1 MRSAFVRAI
10 WLFAFWVVLS
20 GFNLVDLL
28 VGVATA
34 ATATWTSLRLL
45 PTQVRFRPLPLVRLV
60 MNVMRQSI
68 AAGIEVA
75 WRILDP
81 RLPLQPG
88 FVSYQCKL
96 RAGGPQ
102 NAFCTLTSLLPGT
115 LPCGTDDS
123 GALVIHCLDVSQ
135 PVVKQLS
142 AEEEL
147 FRRAWE
153 VT

>member
-60 MNVMRQSI
+60 MNVI
-68 AAGIEVA
+68 AAINCR
-75 WRILDP
+75 W
-81 RLPLQPG
+81 
-88 FVSYQCKL
+88 
-96 RAGGPQ
+96 
-102 NAFCTLTSLLPGT
+102 N
-115 LPCGTDDS
+115 
-123 GALVIHCLDVSQ
+123 
-135 PVVKQLS
+135 
-142 AEEEL
+142 
-147 FRRAWE
+147 
-153 VT
+153 